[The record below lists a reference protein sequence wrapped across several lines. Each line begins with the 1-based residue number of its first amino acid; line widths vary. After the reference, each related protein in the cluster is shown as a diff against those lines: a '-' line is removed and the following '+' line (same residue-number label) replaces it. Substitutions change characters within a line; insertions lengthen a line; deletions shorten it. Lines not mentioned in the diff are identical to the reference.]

1 MVRHFNFSPVFCPSD
16 KVKSPQSLGRLFSI
30 CKIKPE
36 KTTHQRSR
44 RKRDAQ
50 KGTPPEP
57 QRWGKR
63 QLLGRADDTRPR
75 LCHTMTAC
83 LLRRRTSDPSRM
95 TAGWGDSR
103 PVAQEIGQQRE
114 EQVETM
120 MMAGWGDSP
129 LGPCHKRRAEW
140 RTSRTSIGEG
150 GTLGRAEGK
159 EADQLP
165 RLNQ

>member
-44 RKRDAQ
+44 RKRDAR

-75 LCHTMTAC
+75 LCHYDSLPPPSKDKRSVQDDGRLGRLATCCTRDRATE
-83 LLRRRTSDPSRM
+83 RGTSRDDDDGWLGRL
-95 TAGWGDSR
+95 TAGPMSQEKGR
-103 PVAQEIGQQRE
+103 VADESNFDR
-114 EQVETM
+114 
-120 MMAGWGDSP
+120 
-129 LGPCHKRRAEW
+129 
-140 RTSRTSIGEG
+140 
-150 GTLGRAEGK
+150 
-159 EADQLP
+159 
-165 RLNQ
+165 